1 MKPKFQKTIVISG
14 NGYRDC
20 LQRLAFEL
28 WDEAA
33 WDRLDKALDEAK
45 KEVTTDDLRWQFRA
59 TRKVLRTPFFRRAQV
74 LAGWPDDAQQ
84 MLRTRIVERI
94 SASEGHPAV
103 RVSAV
108 KFPSWLTGEV
118 LYVTRAE
125 KIENERIRRLAVM
138 SGYCDW
144 LSRGGDAEVGRLLAL
159 WVEDV
164 VADDE
169 PSVP

>member
-1 MKPKFQKTIVISG
+1 MEPKFQKTIVISG

-59 TRKVLRTPFFRRAQV
+59 TRKVLRTPFFRRARV
-74 LAGWPDDAQQ
+74 LAAWPTDAQQ
-84 MLRTRIVERI
+84 MLRTWIVERR
-94 SASEGHPAV
+94 SASEPHLAV

-108 KFPSWLTGEV
+108 KFPSRLTGEV
-118 LYVTRAE
+118 LYVSRAE
-125 KIENERIRRLAVM
+125 KVENERIRRLAVM